1 MTKQDKQEIK
11 KLIQIKKEY
20 LATKNLSKEEKI
32 KKFISSF
39 RGEKNDKETDKRK
52 KQEKSCSYSL

>member
-11 KLIQIKKEY
+11 KLIEIKKEY